1 MVTVKKY
8 ILIIVCL
15 IIILILLILCKPK
28 KIEKK
33 LDNNIDMVEV
43 IYNKLKDN
51 DIDYD
56 FIEWINDNYDN
67 ALTKLDKLLEN
78 KEYDLNVWH
87 EITGNSYIVLN
98 DLYNHLYDNMDNV
111 KIIKI
116 NNNGTISFVGDVSLA
131 DNWFIAPK
139 YDEGGINRI
148 LSSDMLDIMRSS
160 DVMIANS
167 EFTVSDRGNKLPNK
181 MYTFRA
187 TPSRLAIYEE
197 MGIDLVTLAN
207 NHVYDYGSIAFND
220 MLDAFLEYNIP
231 HIGAGYNIEEAM
243 MPYYFIV
250 NGYKFAFV
258 NANRSE
264 KNIMTP
270 GATENSEGVFRC
282 YDSTDMINLIKNL
295 RPNSDYVIA
304 IIHYGR
310 ENSHELEDVQ
320 ISSSKAYIDAGA
332 DVVVGHH
339 AHVLQGIEFYNHKP
353 IIYNLGNFLFNDE
366 EIDTAI
372 FKIILNDNG
381 SLEYYM
387 VPALQKNEYTD
398 ILIGFDKQRV
408 IDDIN
413 SWSIN
418 AKVDE
423 DGKISEI

>member
-56 FIEWINDNYDN
+56 FIKWINDNYDN

-111 KIIKI
+111 KIIKT

-231 HIGAGYNIEEAM
+231 HIGAGHNIEEAM

>member
-56 FIEWINDNYDN
+56 FIKWINDNYDN

-111 KIIKI
+111 KIIKT

-231 HIGAGYNIEEAM
+231 HIGAGHNIE
-243 MPYYFIV
+243 
-250 NGYKFAFV
+250 
-258 NANRSE
+258 
-264 KNIMTP
+264 
-270 GATENSEGVFRC
+270 
-282 YDSTDMINLIKNL
+282 
-295 RPNSDYVIA
+295 
-304 IIHYGR
+304 
-310 ENSHELEDVQ
+310 
-320 ISSSKAYIDAGA
+320 
-332 DVVVGHH
+332 
-339 AHVLQGIEFYNHKP
+339 
-353 IIYNLGNFLFNDE
+353 
-366 EIDTAI
+366 
-372 FKIILNDNG
+372 
-381 SLEYYM
+381 
-387 VPALQKNEYTD
+387 
-398 ILIGFDKQRV
+398 
-408 IDDIN
+408 
-413 SWSIN
+413 
-418 AKVDE
+418 
-423 DGKISEI
+423 